1 MRLVTEDFGLADYEE
16 IWERQKSKFH
26 TLVDLKKSGM
36 PVEVEYLFT
45 GEHLPVYTLGF
56 HGNSANLLVSEEVLS
71 RNGAK
76 CIRIERG
83 GDITYHGPGQL
94 IAYPLIDLENHGLGI
109 KGYMSLLEDTVID
122 LLSEYGIKGEK
133 VDGATGIWIGKGTVL
148 ERKICAMG
156 VKCTRY
162 VTMHGLALNV
172 NTDLEAFNM
181 INPCGFTDRGVTSLS
196 RELGEDLPMD
206 DVKRRFTRLFIRNF
220 NYPEVRD

>member
-1 MRLVTEDFGLADYEE
+1 MRLIAEDFGIADYEE
-16 IWERQKSKFH
+16 MWERQKNRFRK
-26 TLVDLKKSGM
+26 LVDLKKSGM
-36 PVEVEYLFT
+36 PVEEEYLFT

-56 HGNSANLLVSEEVLS
+56 HGNASNLLVSEEVLS

-94 IAYPLIDLENHGLGI
+94 IAYPVIDLENHGLGI
-109 KGYMSLLEDTVID
+109 KGYMSLIEDTVID
-122 LLSEYGIKGEK
+122 LLDEYGLKGEK
-133 VDGATGIWIGKGTVL
+133 VDGATGIWLGKGTFS

-172 NTDLEAFNM
+172 NTDLEAFNL
-181 INPCGFTDRGVTSLS
+181 INPCGFTDRGVTSMK
-196 RELGEDLPMD
+196 RELGVELPMD
-206 DVKRRFTRLFIRNF
+206 DVKGRFARLFIRNF
-220 NYPEVRD
+220 NY